1 MHQLKQVQLTTKIK
15 IQEGK
20 KFRFRQICEC
30 EKWLE
35 VGRLKWQDVG
45 EAKVSGTLGLPTV
58 LVRQTRCLLP
68 DRESDRKL
76 DTQSCSRK
84 LFNSQ
89 GTKPHAFLS

>member
-1 MHQLKQVQLTTKIK
+1 MQLTTKIK

-35 VGRLKWQDVG
+35 VGQLKWQDVG
-45 EAKVSGTLGLPTV
+45 EAKVSGALDLPTV
-58 LVRQTRCLLP
+58 LVRQTHCLLP

-76 DTQSCSRK
+76 NTQSCSQK
-84 LFNSQ
+84 LFISQ
-89 GTKPHAFLS
+89 GTKPHALLS